1 MKQFL
6 KYYYNIDVNNICEKD
21 YNYYFYNDNNLFYI
35 EKNIRTKEEVNDLYE
50 ISRELNNKKFPVS
63 TIIINKFGEIVSV
76 YNDIEYILL
85 LINVDTSSDI
95 DLNEISKIN
104 KLIDLSK
111 DKKNLYRNNWAY
123 LWETKIDYFEYQIK
137 ELGYNKNIIL
147 NSFSYFIGLAEN
159 AISVANIA
167 ELKYKNDIYEIG
179 LSRKRIFYPNM
190 TIDYFNP
197 LYFIFDLEI
206 RDVAEYIKSKF
217 FYADE
222 ESIISEFIVY
232 LKNNNMSNYEANML
246 FARLLYPSYYFDIY
260 EKIIEDKEEE
270 EKLFDVLNKVNDY
283 EIFLRHIYNEMI
295 KKYNIE
301 KIEWIINKKEL

>member
-111 DKKNLYRNNWAY
+111 DKKNLYRNNWA
-123 LWETKIDYFEYQIK
+123 
-137 ELGYNKNIIL
+137 
-147 NSFSYFIGLAEN
+147 
-159 AISVANIA
+159 
-167 ELKYKNDIYEIG
+167 
-179 LSRKRIFYPNM
+179 
-190 TIDYFNP
+190 
-197 LYFIFDLEI
+197 
-206 RDVAEYIKSKF
+206 
-217 FYADE
+217 
-222 ESIISEFIVY
+222 
-232 LKNNNMSNYEANML
+232 
-246 FARLLYPSYYFDIY
+246 
-260 EKIIEDKEEE
+260 
-270 EKLFDVLNKVNDY
+270 
-283 EIFLRHIYNEMI
+283 
-295 KKYNIE
+295 
-301 KIEWIINKKEL
+301 